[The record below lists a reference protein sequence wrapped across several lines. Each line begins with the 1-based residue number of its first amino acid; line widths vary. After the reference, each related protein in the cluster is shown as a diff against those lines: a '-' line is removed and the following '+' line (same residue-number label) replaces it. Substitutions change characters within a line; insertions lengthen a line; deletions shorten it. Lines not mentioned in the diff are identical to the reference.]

1 MKVDLNL
8 LRSRAR
14 VLQAIRGYF
23 LTAGYLEVDTPLL
36 SPFLIPEAHL
46 EVFATV
52 QHPPHAPVRPL
63 YLIPSP
69 ELWMKRLLC
78 AGAGNIFQIS
88 KSFRNHEPESP
99 LHQAE
104 FSLLEWYTLKADY
117 LDSIAVLEGLLSYL
131 LSELGLPVRLPWQ
144 DRELDMSVPFARL
157 SMQEAFRQSLDID
170 LAGLADRR
178 DLAAAARAL
187 GLPAAPEDSWADI
200 FHRIFLAR
208 VEPEFPRDRALI
220 VYDYPAAVA
229 TTARGKAGTVWA
241 ERWELYLGGVEIAN
255 CYSEETDPAKM
266 AAFINREEAGK
277 KQALVPHPS
286 DGGLTGWLEE
296 GCPDCSGVALGV
308 DRLLLFLLNRA
319 DLEGVN
325 LFSLSAIMRA
335 NSATGKEHHDKSR
348 GNRQGSL
355 PADQGRPL
363 RGG

>member
-1 MKVDLNL
+1 MIPDLSL

-14 VLQAIRGYF
+14 VFRCIRGYF
-23 LTAGYLEVDTPLL
+23 LAAGYLEVDTPLL

-52 QHPPHAPVRPL
+52 LRPPHAPARPL

-78 AGAGNIFQIS
+78 AGTGSIFQIT

-104 FSLLEWYTLKADY
+104 FSLLEWYTVDANY
-117 LDSIAVLEGLLSYL
+117 LDSIAVLEQLTAALLT
-131 LSELGLPVRLPWQ
+131 ELALPSRLPWQ
-144 DRELDMSVPFARL
+144 QTELDVSVPFARL
-157 SMQEAFRQSLDID
+157 SMHEAFRQILNID
-170 LAGLADRR
+170 LEALSERKAIAG
-178 DLAAAARAL
+178 AARAL
-187 GLPAAPEDSWADI
+187 GLPLGHTDSWADI
-200 FHRIFLAR
+200 FHKIFLTR
-208 VEPEFPRDRALI
+208 VEPELPRRRALI
-220 VYDYPAAVA
+220 VYDYPAAIT
-229 TTARGKAGTVWA
+229 TTAKRKAGTMWA

-255 CYSEETDPAKM
+255 CYSEETNPARL
-266 AAFINREEAGK
+266 ADFIAREEAGK
-277 KQALVPHPS
+277 RQALVPHPKDAELVS
-286 DGGLTGWLEE
+286 WLET

-325 LFSLSAIMRA
+325 LFPLSAIMRA
-335 NSATGKEHHDKSR
+335 KIASGKEHHDKS
-348 GNRQGSL
+348 GSNRQGNL
-355 PADQGRPL
+355 PSDQGRSL